1 MPKHNHVENAKL
13 RSPYRLFYN
22 VVTWEQRVE
31 EPETEQSVLQTLDC
45 CNLIHVRELLAF
57 WLWSCCSIW
66 KCMMSLY
73 HANHSKRPLVFMLA
87 KGLTKCTWRAEFIAT
102 LTLFSH
108 RRALFM
114 LVNSNSG

>member
-1 MPKHNHVENAKL
+1 
-13 RSPYRLFYN
+13 
-22 VVTWEQRVE
+22 
-31 EPETEQSVLQTLDC
+31 
-45 CNLIHVRELLAF
+45 
-57 WLWSCCSIW
+57 
-66 KCMMSLY
+66 MMSLY

-87 KGLTKCTWRAEFIAT
+87 KGLTKCTWQAEFIAT